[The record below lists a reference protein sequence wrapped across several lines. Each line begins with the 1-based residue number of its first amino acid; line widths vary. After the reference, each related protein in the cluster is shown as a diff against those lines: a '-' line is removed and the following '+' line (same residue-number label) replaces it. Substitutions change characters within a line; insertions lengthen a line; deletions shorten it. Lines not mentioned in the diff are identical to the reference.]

1 MATFSYKFKYMELAV
16 LCSNKNENI
25 KNQELDNSTVRV
37 NSMLFKEQLADGVGH
52 LSSWPGP
59 FYSFLFKVENGAIIL
74 LCLTKQ

>member
-1 MATFSYKFKYMELAV
+1 
-16 LCSNKNENI
+16 
-25 KNQELDNSTVRV
+25 
-37 NSMLFKEQLADGVGH
+37 MLFKEQLADGVGH

>member
-52 LSSWPGP
+52 LSS
-59 FYSFLFKVENGAIIL
+59 
-74 LCLTKQ
+74 